1 MSTSVNRNDRGDL
14 RIRTTQFAL
23 NVIALYRR
31 LPRTAD
37 AQVLGKQVLRS
48 GTSVGAHYR
57 EASRAR
63 SVAECVSK
71 MAVGLQELDETSYW
85 LELLISAR
93 IVPAD
98 HVAALAT
105 EADELTRMFVACL
118 RTAQQGNGESG
129 V

>member
-1 MSTSVNRNDRGDL
+1 MATSVGPADRGDL
-14 RIRTTQFAL
+14 RVRTTEFAL
-23 NVIALYRR
+23 CIVSLYRR
-31 LPRTAD
+31 LPKTAD

-63 SVAECVSK
+63 SSAEYVSK
-71 MAVGLQELDETSYW
+71 MAVGLQELDETPYW
-85 LELLISAR
+85 LELLASAR

-98 HVAALAT
+98 HIAPVAT

-118 RTAQQGNGESG
+118 RTAQQGDGESR

>member
-1 MSTSVNRNDRGDL
+1 MSATVKPTSRRDL
-14 RIRTTQFAL
+14 RMRTTEFAL
-23 NVIALYRR
+23 SVVNLYRR
-31 LPRTAD
+31 LPKTAE
-37 AQVLGKQVLRS
+37 AQVLGKQLLRS

-63 SVAECVSK
+63 SIAEYVSK

-85 LELLISAR
+85 LELLVSDH

-98 HVAALAT
+98 HVAPVAI
-105 EADELTRMFVACL
+105 EADELSRMFVACL